1 MPNKTIYVAEK
12 DLPLYERAQ
21 EIAGGNLS
29 AAISNALTD
38 YVQRHGTAA
47 DAHGEV
53 TVSVGQ
59 AGMRRRK
66 RFIGTPIARWQ
77 GKSSR
82 GKSIVE
88 RYIVYRTAKGR
99 YAVHTR
105 RDWSPVPLP
114 FDLEYDVGI
123 PGFQNDQRTRSYTLD
138 VYDSIDELKR
148 NVPPELAELID
159 DNSAPDLEELDI

>member
-12 DLPLYERAQ
+12 DLALFERAQ

-29 AAISNALTD
+29 AAISNALSD
-38 YVQRHGTAA
+38 YVQRHGASA
-47 DAHGEV
+47 DGHGEV
-53 TVSVGQ
+53 TVAVGQ

-88 RYIVYRTAKGR
+88 RYAVYRTAKGR
-99 YAVHTR
+99 YALHTR

-123 PGFQNDQRTRSYTLD
+123 PGFQSDQRTRSYTLD
-138 VYDSIDELKR
+138 VFDSIDELKN
-148 NVPPELAELID
+148 NVPSELAELID
-159 DNSAPDLEELDI
+159 GSPMPDLEELDI

>member
-1 MPNKTIYVAEK
+1 MPNKTIYVADK

-21 EIAGGNLS
+21 QIAGGNLS
-29 AAISNALTD
+29 AAISSALSD
-38 YVQRHGTAA
+38 YVQRHGAGA
-47 DAHGEV
+47 GGHDEI
-53 TVSVGQ
+53 TVSVGP

-66 RFIGTPIARWQ
+66 RFVGTPIARWQ

-138 VYDSIDELKR
+138 VYDSLDELKN
-148 NVPPELAELID
+148 NVPAELAELID
-159 DNSAPDLEELDI
+159 DSTTPDLEELDI

>member
-38 YVQRHGTAA
+38 YVQRYGTAA
-47 DAHGEV
+47 DTHGEV

-123 PGFQNDQRTRSYTLD
+123 PGFQSDQRTRSYTLD
-138 VYDSIDELKR
+138 VYDSIEELKG

-159 DNSAPDLEELDI
+159 DTTAPDLEELDI

>member
-1 MPNKTIYVAEK
+1 VPNKTIYVAEK
-12 DLPLYERAQ
+12 DLRLFERAQ

-29 AAISNALTD
+29 AAISNALND
-38 YVQRHGTAA
+38 YVQRHGAV
-47 DAHGEV
+47 DDGHGEV

-59 AGMRRRK
+59 AGMRRKK

-77 GKSSR
+77 GKSRSD
-82 GKSIVE
+82 KSIVE
-88 RYIVYRTAKGR
+88 RHIVYRTAKGR

-123 PGFQNDQRTRSYTLD
+123 PSLQSDQRTRSYTLD
-138 VYDSIDELKR
+138 VYDSLDELKK
-148 NVPPELAELID
+148 NAPPELAELID
-159 DNSAPDLEELDI
+159 DSSAPDLEELDI